1 MLSDHEIARRWAAVR
16 VSLDEH
22 DRSPADPDVT
32 LVAVTKTFPVES
44 WAAVVRAGGA
54 DVGENYAQE
63 LVAKSQEFALR
74 YPDLVRPRVHFIGR
88 LQSNKIRLLAGHVDV
103 WQSVDRESLVD
114 EIARRA
120 PGAHVLVQVDASG
133 EVGKGGCAVDRVP
146 TLVARAI
153 DRGLRVDGVMVIGP
167 TDGDPERTRQ
177 AFERTAALADREG
190 LDVRS
195 MGMSSDLALA
205 LACGTTMVRVG
216 SAIFGDRPPVA

>member
-1 MLSDHEIARRWAAVR
+1 MLSDDEIARRWAEVR
-16 VSLDEH
+16 AFLVGH
-22 DRSPADPDVT
+22 DRPTSEHDVT

-44 WAAVVRAGGA
+44 WAAVVRAGGS

-63 LVAKSQEFALR
+63 LVAKSEEFARR
-74 YPDLVRPRVHFIGR
+74 YPDLARPRVHFIGR
-88 LQSNKIRLLAGHVDV
+88 LQSNKIRLLADHVDV

-120 PGAHVLVQVDASG
+120 PGAHVLVQVDATG
-133 EVGKGGCAVDRVP
+133 EVGKGGCELDRVP

-153 DRGLRVDGVMVIGP
+153 ESGLNVNGVMVVGP
-167 TDGDPERTRQ
+167 TDSDPERTRL

-190 LDVRS
+190 LPVRS
-195 MGMSSDLALA
+195 MGMSADLELA

-216 SAIFGDRPPVA
+216 SAIFGDRPPVG